1 MKIKLKSLS
10 DTSAPKMDT
19 LMKIRRQIG
28 DTAAQLKKAEE
39 VGVKSQ
45 SDLLK
50 KRLEE
55 KKKALLEAKKQ
66 QQ

>member
-1 MKIKLKSLS
+1 
-10 DTSAPKMDT
+10 
-19 LMKIRRQIG
+19 MKIRRQIG

-39 VGVKSQ
+39 IGVKSQ

-55 KKKALLEAKKQ
+55 KKKALLEAKKGQ
-66 QQ
+66 

>member
-50 KRLEE
+50 KRLDE
-55 KKKALLEAKKQ
+55 KKKALLEAKKGQ
-66 QQ
+66 

>member
-19 LMKIRRQIG
+19 LLKIRRQIG
-28 DTAAQLKKAEE
+28 DTSVQLKKAEE
-39 VGVKSQ
+39 IGVKSQ
-45 SDLLK
+45 ADLLK

-55 KKKALLEAKKQ
+55 KKKALLEAKKGK
-66 QQ
+66 